1 MKTTVEIPDALYRRL
16 KARAAI
22 QGKSVKD
29 YLVEAVRDKLATTA
43 TAAKTK
49 TGWRAVYGAAN
60 PKEIAQLQQ
69 IIDREFSAIDP
80 EGWD

>member
-1 MKTTVEIPDALYRRL
+1 MKTTFEIPDALYRRL

-29 YLVEAVRDKLATTA
+29 YLVEAIRDKLAA
-43 TAAKTK
+43 GAAGPQQKI
-49 TGWRAVYGAAN
+49 GWRAVYGAAK
-60 PKEIAQLQQ
+60 PDEVAELQR
-69 IIDREFSAIDP
+69 IIDQEFSGIDP

>member
-29 YLVEAVRDKLATTA
+29 YLVEAVRDKLAA
-43 TAAKTK
+43 SAAGPQHK
-49 TGWRAVYGAAN
+49 TGWRAVYGAA
-60 PKEIAQLQQ
+60 KLDEVAELQR
-69 IIDREFSAIDP
+69 IIDQEFSGIDP